1 MTASDLPAG
10 ESGILKALHR
20 NTDERQWQRILAFAL
35 REDLSNARAFA
46 EALLRSATHDP
57 TGYRRAEGLLE
68 RLPDAI
74 RVFDEQ
80 RLHSD
85 ERRGSPL
92 SGRAD
97 LVLRSGGRDDWS
109 VVVELKLTA
118 GYGAQQLARYLEYGA
133 PLLAVVGG
141 RSDSAGQEVS
151 GHERWLGEAVW
162 RDLQPTLRSFTW
174 PRGGGVMWLALLDR
188 MQAVW
193 ADPPSYA
200 EELDRERDLVAR
212 LKSPLWDRMR
222 ALVAEQVSPA
232 RAELV
237 EVSEIGE
244 EEGVDGFVLVLTS
257 GSLDEATEALFVS
270 PLFEGSHLQAVDIEW
285 EDPAARTSRSRS
297 LGELHRSGLEILGG
311 DIARTR
317 ITIAPGEIEATDP
330 VTATLDA
337 VEPVLERII
346 AQAWRRRNAPVR
358 RRRRRR

>member
-1 MTASDLPAG
+1 MTASELSAG
-10 ESGILKALHR
+10 EAGVLKALHR

-35 REDLSNARAFA
+35 CEDLFNVRAFA
-46 EALLRSATHDP
+46 QALLRSATHDP
-57 TGYRRAEGLLE
+57 TGHRRAEGLLE

-133 PLLAVVGG
+133 PLLAVVGD

-151 GHERWLGEAVW
+151 GHDRWLGEAVW
-162 RDLQPTLRSFTW
+162 RDLQTALRSFTW
-174 PRGGGVMWLALLDR
+174 PRGGGTMWLAVLDR

-193 ADPPSYA
+193 ADPPSFA
-200 EELDRERDLVAR
+200 DELERERDLVTR
-212 LKSPLWDRMR
+212 LKGALCDRTR
-222 ALVAEQVSPA
+222 ALVAEHVSPT
-232 RAELV
+232 RAKLV
-237 EVSEIGE
+237 EVTEVGE
-244 EEGVDGFVLVLTS
+244 DEGADGFWLVLTS
-257 GSLDEATEALFVS
+257 GPWDEATERLVVL
-270 PLFEGSHLQAVDIEW
+270 PLFEGSHLRAVDIEW
-285 EDPAARTSRSRS
+285 EEPAARRSGSRS
-297 LGELHRSGLEILGG
+297 LGQLHRSGFEILDGG
-311 DIARTR
+311 IARTR
-317 ITIAPGEIEATDP
+317 ITIAPGEIDATDA

-337 VEPVLERII
+337 IEPMLERII
-346 AQAWRRRNAPVR
+346 AQVWRHRRAPARTSR
-358 RRRRRR
+358 RRR